1 MTDRELQA
9 LMKSSLNDGAKA
21 LYQQYAQYVYAII
34 FRILRDCGTRED
46 VEDCF
51 AETFAEVIQRF
62 DSIREDHVKA
72 YIGQAAR
79 NRALNYCRSLK
90 SSRLHTMPL
99 EDAQEPA
106 EAHVETDTEG
116 RLLQT
121 ELLRQVQ
128 ALGEPDATI
137 IVQKYYFNRKMADIA
152 EMVGLTPHAA
162 QVRCSRALKRLRT
175 AMKDWR

>member
-9 LMKSSLNDGAKA
+9 LLKSNLNEGAKA
-21 LYQQYAQYVYAII
+21 LYEQYAQYVYAII

-51 AETFAEVIQRF
+51 AETFAEVIQRS
-62 DSIREDHVKA
+62 DCIQDDHLKA

-90 SSRLHTMPL
+90 RQRLHTTAL
-99 EDAQEPA
+99 DDAPEPSA
-106 EAHVETDTEG
+106 EHVETDAEG
-116 RLLQT
+116 KLLQT
-121 ELLRQVQ
+121 ELLRQVE

-137 IVQKYYFNRKMADIA
+137 IIQKYYFNRKMSEIA
-152 EMVGLTPHAA
+152 AMVGLTPHAA
-162 QVRCSRALKRLRT
+162 QVRCSRALKRLRSV
-175 AMKDWR
+175 MKDWR